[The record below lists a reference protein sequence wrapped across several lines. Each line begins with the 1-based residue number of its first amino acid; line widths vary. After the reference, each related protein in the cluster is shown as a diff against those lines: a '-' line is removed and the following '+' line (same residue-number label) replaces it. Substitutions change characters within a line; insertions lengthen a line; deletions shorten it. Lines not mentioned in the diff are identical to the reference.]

1 MSKDQEVFDFG
12 MDHYLKEL
20 DKDLSFVDI
29 GILAG
34 DGAQKLPPTTEGKQ
48 TDITL
53 AQLATIQEFGTV
65 IMVSPKMRVFLAA
78 TGLALS
84 PETRE
89 ITIPSRPF
97 MRQTFD
103 ENESLLADL
112 ADSLEH
118 QILTK
123 RITVRHALSE
133 IGQTH
138 VNQIQINMSESGKF
152 AANHPYT
159 IARKKKSQPLI
170 NTGRLRQSINY
181 EVQL

>member
-1 MSKDQEVFDFG
+1 MSGSQEVIDFG
-12 MDHYLKEL
+12 MDNYLKEL

-34 DGAQKLPPTTEGKQ
+34 DGAQKLPPTSEGKQ

-53 AQLATIQEFGTV
+53 AQLAAIQEFGTMISV
-65 IMVSPKMRVFLAA
+65 TPKMRVFLSA

-84 PETRE
+84 PETQV

-103 ENESLLADL
+103 ENENQLADL

-123 RITVRHALSE
+123 QTTIHHALSE

-138 VNQIQINMSESGKF
+138 VNQIQKSMSTSGKF
-152 AANHPYT
+152 KENHAYT
-159 IARKKKSQPLI
+159 KAKKKSSQPLI
-170 NTGRLRQSINY
+170 DTGRLRQSINY
-181 EVQL
+181 EVG